1 MRRLPISTLL
11 ATNLISG
18 LGNAMTSLA
27 VPWFVLET
35 TGSASRTGLTAA
47 VALVPMVVMSVFGG
61 ALADRTSRRGLSI
74 FADVMSA
81 VFLAAIPVLHLLGW
95 LSFPVLLGLM
105 FMGAI
110 FDSPGATARQ
120 AMVPDLAERG
130 DVSLERVNSL
140 FSVNQAVSMLAGAP
154 IAGLMIAWLGAV
166 DVLWFA
172 TGTFVISI
180 LGMALLVP
188 PLPKAEPSGEDFLQD
203 VKIGVRYVWGSPL
216 LRTTIMA
223 SLLIN
228 MVISP
233 IFGVAL
239 PVLAKERFGDAGS
252 LGLMMS
258 GFGTGILVGS
268 LAFGWL
274 GSKLGPRSL
283 VLAAVGTMGAGLAL
297 IATMT
302 ALPGIWVLLFA
313 IGLGSGIT
321 NPLLMT
327 IMQERVP
334 SAMLGRVFGTLGA
347 GAMLATPLGM
357 LLGGVVVSRFGLDT
371 TFLIAGGTTLAVFAA
386 CVFSSALRE
395 LDQPGPMT
403 ATVAVAVPV
412 EPLGVSGAN
421 ADADQA
427 A

>member
-1 MRRLPISTLL
+1 MRRLPIATLL

-47 VALVPMVVMSVFGG
+47 VALVPMVVMSFFGG
-61 ALADRTSRRGLSI
+61 ALVDRTSRRGLSI
-74 FADVMSA
+74 FADAMSA
-81 VFLAAIPVLHLLGW
+81 VFLAAIPVLHLMGW
-95 LSFPVLLGLM
+95 LSFPLLLVLM

-120 AMVPDLAERG
+120 AMVPELAARG
-130 DVSLERVNSL
+130 DVGLDRVNSL
-140 FSVNQAVSMLAGAP
+140 FGVNQAVSMLAGAP

-172 TGTFVISI
+172 TGTFVVSI

-188 PLPKAEPSGEDFLQD
+188 ALPRAEPSGENFLED
-203 VKIGVRYVWGSPL
+203 VKIGARYVWGSAML
-216 LRTTIMA
+216 CTTILA
-223 SLLIN
+223 SLVMN

-239 PVLAKERFGDAGS
+239 PVLAKDLFGDASS

-258 GFGTGILVGS
+258 GFGAGVLLGS

-274 GSKLGPRSL
+274 GSRIGARKL
-283 VLAAVGTMGAGLAL
+283 VLAAVGCMGAAITLVAIVSGLPA
-297 IATMT
+297 
-302 ALPGIWVLLFA
+302 IWVLLFTV
-313 IGLGSGIT
+313 GLGSGIT

-334 SAMLGRVFGTLGA
+334 SAMLGRVFGTLSA
-347 GAMLATPLGM
+347 GSMLATPLGM
-357 LLGGVVVSRFGLDT
+357 LLGGVVISHLGLDM
-371 TFLIAGGTTLAVFAA
+371 TFLIAGGAILAVFAG
-386 CVFSSALRE
+386 CVFSSALHE
-395 LDQPGPMT
+395 LDQPAPAEAAPLET
-403 ATVAVAVPV
+403 
-412 EPLGVSGAN
+412 LGVAEM
-421 ADADQA
+421 DAERA

>member
-1 MRRLPISTLL
+1 MRRLPIATLL

-47 VALVPMVVMSVFGG
+47 VALVPMVVMSFFGG
-61 ALADRTSRRGLSI
+61 ALVDRTSRRGLSI
-74 FADVMSA
+74 FADAMSA
-81 VFLAAIPVLHLLGW
+81 VFLAAIPVLHLMGW
-95 LSFPVLLGLM
+95 LSFPLLLVLM

-120 AMVPDLAERG
+120 AMVPELAARG
-130 DVSLERVNSL
+130 DVGLERVNSL
-140 FSVNQAVSMLAGAP
+140 FGVNQAVSMLAGAP
-154 IAGLMIAWLGAV
+154 VAGLMIAWLGAV

-172 TGTFVISI
+172 TGTFVVSI

-188 PLPKAEPSGEDFLQD
+188 ALPRAEPSGENFLED
-203 VKIGVRYVWGSPL
+203 VKIGARYVWGSAM
-216 LRTTIMA
+216 LRTTILA
-223 SLLIN
+223 SLVMN

-239 PVLAKERFGDAGS
+239 PVLAKDLFGDASS

-258 GFGTGILVGS
+258 GFGAGVLLGS

-274 GSKLGPRSL
+274 GSRIGARKL
-283 VLAAVGTMGAGLAL
+283 VLAAVGCMGAAITLVAVVSGLPA
-297 IATMT
+297 
-302 ALPGIWVLLFA
+302 IWVLLFTV
-313 IGLGSGIT
+313 GLGSGIT

-334 SAMLGRVFGTLGA
+334 SAMLGRVFGTLSA
-347 GAMLATPLGM
+347 GSMLATPLGM
-357 LLGGVVVSRFGLDT
+357 LLGGVVISRLGLDM
-371 TFLIAGGTTLAVFAA
+371 TFLIAGGAILAVFAG
-386 CVFSSALRE
+386 CVFSSALHE
-395 LDQPGPMT
+395 LDQPAPAEAAPLET
-403 ATVAVAVPV
+403 
-412 EPLGVSGAN
+412 LGVAEM
-421 ADADQA
+421 DAERA